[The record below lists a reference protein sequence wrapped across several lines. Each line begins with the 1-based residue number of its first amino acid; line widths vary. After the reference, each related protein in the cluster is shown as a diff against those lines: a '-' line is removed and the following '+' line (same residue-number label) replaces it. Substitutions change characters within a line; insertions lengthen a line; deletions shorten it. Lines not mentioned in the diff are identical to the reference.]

1 MLGLDLDTP
10 SFCRRYRRLVNDD
23 DDGARRQ
30 LARDV
35 EEGGNAQHQPEADAA
50 ADGGGGGGA
59 VAAVATMVERLSKF
73 TPQQRKKSLSS
84 LEHTFFHLLYSR
96 PLILRMKKE
105 SECLLS
111 KLLVRKPIDQ
121 A

>member
-1 MLGLDLDTP
+1 
-10 SFCRRYRRLVNDD
+10 
-23 DDGARRQ
+23 
-30 LARDV
+30 
-35 EEGGNAQHQPEADAA
+35 
-50 ADGGGGGGA
+50 
-59 VAAVATMVERLSKF
+59 MVERLSKF

-96 PLILRMKKE
+96 PLILQMKKE

>member
-1 MLGLDLDTP
+1 LI
-10 SFCRRYRRLVNDD
+10 RRHFVEDIVASPTTTTTAPAAD
-23 DDGARRQ
+23 WQG
-30 LARDV
+30 V
-35 EEGGNAQHQPEADAA
+35 EEGDNAQHQPEAEAAA
-50 ADGGGGGGA
+50 ADGGGGA

>member
-1 MLGLDLDTP
+1 M
-10 SFCRRYRRLVNDD
+10 
-23 DDGARRQ
+23 
-30 LARDV
+30 
-35 EEGGNAQHQPEADAA
+35 AA
-50 ADGGGGGGA
+50 AWWRQ
-59 VAAVATMVERLSKF
+59 VATMVERLSKF

-96 PLILRMKKE
+96 PLILQMKKE

>member
-1 MLGLDLDTP
+1 LI
-10 SFCRRYRRLVNDD
+10 RRHFVEGIVASPTRD
-23 DDGARRQ
+23 DDGGRRRLMQ
-30 LARDV
+30 GV
-35 EEGGNAQHQPEADAA
+35 EEGDNAQHQPAEEAA
-50 ADGGGGGGA
+50 ADGGGGA
-59 VAAVATMVERLSKF
+59 VAAVATIVERLSKF
-73 TPQQRKKSLSS
+73 TPQHKKESLSS
-84 LEHTFFHLLYSR
+84 LEHAFFHLLYSR

>member
-1 MLGLDLDTP
+1 MSDEG
-10 SFCRRYRRLVNDD
+10 
-23 DDGARRQ
+23 DGALRQ
-30 LARDV
+30 LARDA
-35 EEGGNAQHQPEADAA
+35 EEGGSQNQPETDAA
-50 ADGGGGGGA
+50 AGGGGG
-59 VAAVATMVERLSKF
+59 VVATVATVVERLSKF

-84 LEHTFFHLLYSR
+84 LEHAFFHLLYSR